1 MIFAVNDTKL
11 SEKFKKLAEKL
22 TKEFAHIKGVCINYN
37 TAKTNVILS
46 NDTRCICGNRFYF
59 EKIGEIEYKISA
71 NSFFQVNTGT
81 AKNIFDT
88 VKEIIEKNYPQ
99 SLVLDAYSGVSS
111 FGVYLKESAAK
122 IVSVEECKSA
132 SEDALENARLNNAQ
146 NMEILNGDAKK
157 IFENLINEG
166 RSFDITLLDPP
177 RKGCE
182 KESLDFAAAL
192 TKKAIIYVSC
202 NPATL
207 ARDIKYLEEKG
218 FRAKYIQPFDMFCH
232 SYHIESLCLLEKG

>member
-1 MIFAVNDTKL
+1 MIFVVNDTKL
-11 SEKFKKLAEKL
+11 SPKFKTLSEKL
-22 TKEFAHIKGVCINYN
+22 MKQFEHVKDCCINYN
-37 TAKTNVILS
+37 TAKSNVILS
-46 NDTRCICGNRFYF
+46 NDTRCIAGDKFYF
-59 EKIGEIEYKISA
+59 EKIGDIEYKISA

-88 VKEIIEKNYPQ
+88 VKEIIETKFPK
-99 SLVLDAYSGVSS
+99 STVLDAYSGVWS
-111 FGVYLKESAAK
+111 FGVYLKDSAEK

-132 SEDALENARLNNAQ
+132 SEDALENIKLNNAQ
-146 NMEILNGDAKK
+146 NLEILNGDAKK
-157 IFENLINEG
+157 IFEKLINEG
-166 RSFDITLLDPP
+166 KSFDITLLDPP

-218 FRAKYIQPFDMFCH
+218 FKAQFIQPFDMFCH
-232 SYHIESLCLLEKG
+232 SYHIESVCLLARL